1 VSVPCRS
8 STPHTGVSPR
18 QIAEYTATCTTV
30 PDPASQLRRA
40 PTPPRVMWLR
50 TPPPYWGGL
59 RRCHM
64 SHNFRP
70 ASLLRMATT
79 LPRVPRLQTRLP
91 VGEGSGTAAGLKYKG
106 SHHWLS
112 RAFKIHV
119 FPRRTCTQVPKAHAY
134 SATMSDKGRTRL
146 TDATTTSKTGITR
159 QQVATVQPPAT
170 IRC

>member
-1 VSVPCRS
+1 MILEISVGTMQIKYPTYRRKSKANSRTCCNVYHS
-8 STPHTGVSPR
+8 SRPR
-18 QIAEYTATCTTV
+18 LPAEESSDTAMCHV
-30 PDPASQLRRA
+30 APDSAFH
-40 PTPPRVMWLR
+40 
-50 TPPPYWGGL
+50 WGGL

-64 SHNFRP
+64 SHNFGP

-79 LPRVPRLQTRLP
+79 LPRVPRLQ
-91 VGEGSGTAAGLKYKG
+91 TAAGLKYKG

-119 FPRRTCTQVPKAHAY
+119 FPRRTRTQVPKAHSY